1 MFARLRRLIDRFFRR
16 SRTINNEPLN
26 KVSLIVIILID
37 IFILVNV
44 FTGLDDISRWH
55 LSPSGSYP
63 CYAEWQDYRT
73 QSANDK
79 DYEILRRSLP
89 NEFDRQT
96 LFQLTYQQAEQG
108 HLGKVSEVCLQYA
121 VAKDKLNTPANQ
133 QLVKTI
139 TQKQTNIAKLEQNN
153 RTIRTQYDSTL
164 LEKIAGQP
172 RDQSINTVGAEKAKQ
187 TLEQNQRQITTLSSE
202 VGALKKELL
211 TKPESAT
218 FISILNEN
226 ERFSTVEKGYQQ
238 ASFWYPSI
246 QFALQALFLLPLI
259 LVASAIHAFA
269 QRRGYGLVALISWH
283 LLVIFFIPLIFKLF
297 EFLQVGVI
305 FQFLVDVLSALFSGL
320 LFLVSYLYILLI
332 PLIGFALIKFFQR
345 IVFNAKRQAAG
356 RVQRSRC
363 LRCAKTIRHQDS
375 YCPHCGYDQYMEC
388 QNCHE
393 LTYKHLPHCRQ
404 CGQPQDLGRL

>member
-1 MFARLRRLIDRFFRR
+1 MFARLRRLIDRFFNRA
-16 SRTINNEPLN
+16 RTINNEPLN

-44 FTGLDDISRWH
+44 FTGLGDISRWH
-55 LSPSGSYP
+55 LSPSESYP
-63 CYAEWQDYRT
+63 CYAEWQAYRT
-73 QSANDK
+73 QPKNDK
-79 DYEILRRSLP
+79 EYEMLRRSLP
-89 NEFDRQT
+89 DEFGAELPFQQT
-96 LFQLTYQQAEQG
+96 YAQAGQG
-108 HLGKVSEVCLQYA
+108 HLGKVSEVCLSYA

-133 QLVKTI
+133 QLLKTVN
-139 TQKQTNIAKLEQNN
+139 QKQSSIAKLEQSNQ
-153 RTIRTQYDSTL
+153 TIRSEYDSTL
-164 LEKIAGQP
+164 LEKIANQP
-172 RDQSINTVGAEKAKQ
+172 REQSINSVGAEKAKQ
-187 TLEQNQRQITTLSSE
+187 TLEQNQRQIGTLKNE

-211 TKPESAT
+211 EKPESAA
-218 FISILNEN
+218 FIAVLNEN
-226 ERFSTVEKGYQQ
+226 ERFNTVEKGYQH

-246 QFALQALFLLPLI
+246 QFAFQAFFLLPLI
-259 LVASAIHAFA
+259 VAALAVHAFA
-269 QRRGYGLVALISWH
+269 LRRGYGLVALISWH

-305 FQFLVDVLSALFSGL
+305 FQFLVNVLTALFSGL

-363 LRCAKTIRHQDS
+363 LRCAKTIRHHDS

-388 QNCHE
+388 QNCHAP
-393 LTYKHLPHCRQ
+393 TYKHLPHCRE
-404 CGQPQDLGRL
+404 CGQPQDLGQF